1 MFRTVSQLDAANYF
15 VHEARADQDPK
26 NPDNY
31 LLPFGCVEVEPPEIP
46 AGKRARFVDGTFVFE
61 DLPPPPQPPEPPPPP
76 SHAELVEQTLSKAR
90 ALRLPIMQVL
100 DGMQA
105 SAIYKGTTIVV
116 DQMPEP
122 LAGAIEDCK
131 QALRDLPSQVDLSQ
145 CTTQQQMELAVLQA
159 YQAIVLAAPPEIKS
173 AFDSLKP

>member
-1 MFRTVSQLDAANYF
+1 MFKIVSQIDAEGYF
-15 VHEARADQDPK
+15 VDEARADADPK
-26 NPDNY
+26 TPDHY
-31 LLPFGCVEVEPPEIP
+31 LLPFGCVDVEPPEIP
-46 AGKRARFVDGTFVFE
+46 VGKRARFADGVFVFE
-61 DLPPPPQPPEPPPPP
+61 DMPPPPQPPEPPPPP
-76 SHAELVEQTLSKAR
+76 THAELVALTLSKAR
-90 ALRLPIMQVL
+90 ALRFPIMQVL

-131 QALRDLPSQVDLSQ
+131 QALRDLPDQVDLSQ
-145 CTTQQQMELAVLQA
+145 CTTQEQMELVVLQA
-159 YQAIVLAAPPEIKS
+159 YQAIVLAAPPDIKS